1 MEKLHLK
8 REKHENAKRNNMNM
22 NKVIITLNK
31 SIKKIIKNIIIK
43 LYHLELKILPLQK
56 DIVVFESNM
65 GRNYTGN
72 PKCIYEEMVRQ
83 GLDKKYRCYY
93 LFDDVTIPIPGN
105 VTKIRRSR
113 LRYYYIMAIAGI
125 LVCDSRQPEYIK
137 KRKGAHVIQT
147 WHGTPLKK
155 LALDME
161 SVLID
166 GDTDLEKYKKA
177 FYRDSRAWDYLI
189 SQNRYSTNIFRRAF
203 AFDKKVLEIGYPRND
218 ILFRGNSPEYINDLK
233 KKMGL
238 PFDKKVLLY
247 APTWRDN
254 QFYDKGA
261 YKFASTLDFDLLQEK
276 LGKDY
281 VCIVKYHYLVKDQLD
296 WSNYIDFVY
305 QFDMCEDIAEL
316 YLVADMMIT
325 DYSSVMFDYSLLKRP
340 MLFFAY
346 DLEDYKD
353 NLRGFYFDFIEEAPG
368 PITRTT
374 KELIESIR
382 QYNPEDYKEK
392 YKAFHQKYNHADDG
406 NASKKMVQ
414 LIGKLI
420 VSGGK

>member
-1 MEKLHLK
+1 
-8 REKHENAKRNNMNM
+8 
-22 NKVIITLNK
+22 
-31 SIKKIIKNIIIK
+31 
-43 LYHLELKILPLQK
+43 
-56 DIVVFESNM
+56 
-65 GRNYTGN
+65 
-72 PKCIYEEMVRQ
+72 MVRQ

-93 LFDDVTIPIPGN
+93 LFDDVTIEIPGN
-105 VTKIRRSR
+105 ARKIRRSR
-113 LRYYYIMAIAGI
+113 LHYYYIMAIAGI

-137 KRKGAHVIQT
+137 KKKGAHFIQT

-161 SVLID
+161 SVSID
-166 GDTDLEKYKKA
+166 GDTDLGKYKKA
-177 FYRDSRAWDYLI
+177 FYQDSRAWDYLI
-189 SQNRYSTNIFRRAF
+189 SQNRYSTDIFRRAF
-203 AFDKKVLEIGYPRND
+203 AFNKEVLEIGYPRND
-218 ILFRGNSPEYINDLK
+218 ILFQGNRPEYIENLK
-233 KKMGL
+233 KEMGL
-238 PFDKKVLLY
+238 PSDKKVLLY

-296 WSNYIDFVY
+296 WSKYRGFVY
-305 QFDMCEDIAEL
+305 QFDMCEDIAQL

-346 DLEDYKD
+346 DLENYKD

-374 KELIESIR
+374 KELIESIQ
-382 QYNPEDYKEK
+382 QYNPEDFEEK

-406 NASKKMVQ
+406 NASKNMVQ

-420 VSGGK
+420 LSGGK